1 MAAGHDAADCRL
13 DVWLWAARFFRTRSL
28 AKDAILGGK
37 VAINGQGAKPARAVR
52 IGDRIEVQRAGE
64 RFDLK
69 VAALGQQR
77 ASAAVA
83 ASMYVEAP
91 ESVAAR
97 LALREQKRFEALGM
111 QPPDGKPD
119 KRARRLLRA
128 LGDFDAS

>member
-1 MAAGHDAADCRL
+1 MAAGDDAGDCRL

-52 IGDRIEVQRAGE
+52 IGDRLQVQRAGE
-64 RFDLK
+64 RFDLE
-69 VAALGQQR
+69 VAALGHQR
-77 ASAAVA
+77 GSAAVA
-83 ASMYVEAP
+83 AAMYVETP
-91 ESVAAR
+91 ESMAAR

-111 QPPDGKPD
+111 QPPEGKPD